1 MNEIL
6 APLTLI
12 PGVRLAALITPDG
25 VPISLVHGRASKA
38 PQPAERSLPEGTQ
51 DFAGYAG
58 LAAGWLSQIA
68 RATDPLTWDR
78 PRRAVLR
85 GTRGTLIMSRAE
97 SAILMVVLEQGTGAE
112 DLRLPMEC
120 ALAHMQRHLRGT
132 GGGRS
137 QAAPTNGARPALPEP
152 KGPLP
157 HSSGP
162 AECNRPIEN
171 CFSESPGND

>member
-25 VPISLVHGRASKA
+25 VPISLVQGRAAKV
-38 PQPAERSLPEGTQ
+38 PQPSDRKLPEGTQ

-97 SAILMVVLEQGTGAE
+97 SAILMVILEQGTGAE

-120 ALAHMQRHLRGT
+120 ALAHMQRHLRG
-132 GGGRS
+132 
-137 QAAPTNGARPALPEP
+137 NGAARTAAANTNSSKPAQAEP
-152 KGPLP
+152 KGAIPQ
-157 HSSGP
+157 SSG
-162 AECNRPIEN
+162 AAQASSPIEN
-171 CFSESPGND
+171 SLSDSPGNH